1 MKSVLMTLL
10 VLFSVSQGVCES
22 GRFTTKEPMRRQHP
36 RTGSKAVR
44 NLVFA
49 SKLWM
54 TADQSKRITDLQDKG
69 DDEAVV
75 EQLTGIY
82 RGLDDRTRAS
92 LRVQSTC
99 RAILAEEVGQHAVDE
114 LIALKTK
121 VAPSSDFV
129 EKLNSLFGLVKKT
142 DVAVIQPLCAAAYED
157 SHVPTANDPPR
168 LRRNGQVVAAA

>member
-1 MKSVLMTLL
+1 MKNKEDQMWTVDELL
-10 VLFSVSQGVCES
+10 TAFDTVIDRLQLVEDADPTPYAIYNADSTV
-22 GRFTTKEPMRRQHP
+22 RQ
-36 RTGSKAVR
+36 
-44 NLVFA
+44 A
-49 SKLWM
+49 S
-54 TADQSKRITDLQDKG
+54 SSPH
-69 DDEAVV
+69 
-75 EQLTGIY
+75 

-99 RAILAEEVGQHAVDE
+99 RATLAEEVGQHAVDE
-114 LIALKTK
+114 LIVLKTK
-121 VAPSSDFV
+121 VAPSSDFI